1 MYVDSSKLLN
11 GYKGMI
17 DARKDYD
24 KKNIAWRSN
33 VDSLSKDVEN
43 AIKAYSKELSTGTDK
58 EKKLSKELIQSKQRD
73 LMEYQNAVK
82 QDAAQEESKLNE
94 KVFTVINAYMQKFGK
109 MQGYKMILIAANGNI
124 AYADASIDITDRVI
138 QDLNKEYDSIGK

>member
-1 MYVDSSKLLN
+1 
-11 GYKGMI
+11 MI